1 MAPKKTTKHKTSH
14 HSKKTAKKAA
24 PAPSSDAGK

>member
-24 PAPSSDAGK
+24 PAPDAGK